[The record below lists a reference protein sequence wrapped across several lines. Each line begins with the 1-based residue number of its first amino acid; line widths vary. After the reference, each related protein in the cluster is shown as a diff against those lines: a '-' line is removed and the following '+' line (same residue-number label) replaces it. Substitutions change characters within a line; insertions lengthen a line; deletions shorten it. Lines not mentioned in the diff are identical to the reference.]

1 MFVATIFNRF
11 ACMLQEFA
19 LFHPT
24 IGAYSIAFIRAGQAK
39 TNKLVHAVM
48 NMKRSP
54 G

>member
-1 MFVATIFNRF
+1 
-11 ACMLQEFA
+11 MLQEFA
-19 LFHPT
+19 LFHST

-39 TNKLVHAVM
+39 ANKLVHAVM

>member
-1 MFVATIFNRF
+1 
-11 ACMLQEFA
+11 MLQEFA

-24 IGAYSIAFIRAGQAK
+24 IGTYSIAFIRACQAK
-39 TNKLVHAVM
+39 ASKLVHAVM